1 MMNLPDVRT
10 RQYEVELLSEHYVLS
25 GELEPFG
32 PLMLY
37 LNNPERSA
45 LRLRNSRGRALDPGM
60 TIDTFRSDDMM
71 VRKDEVIL
79 IHPLD
84 AVSQSTVPL
93 LARRQL
99 LQVFLS
105 RFVLQAAFPCGQET
119 QVSEIFDMSPGHWV
133 ACVEA
138 QVYPLQRSE
147 HPIFTEAKIILINK
161 SYIRFYQAV
170 KPKA

>member
-1 MMNLPDVRT
+1 MLNLPNIPS
-10 RQYEVELLSEHYVLS
+10 RQYEVEILTEDYMLS

-37 LNNPERSA
+37 LNNLERSS
-45 LRLRNSRGRALDPGM
+45 LRLKNSVGRALATGM
-60 TIDTFRSDDMM
+60 QIETFRSEDMM

-79 IHPLD
+79 IRPVD

-99 LQVFLS
+99 LQVFIS

-119 QVSEIFDMSPGHWV
+119 QVGEIFDMSPGHWIP
-133 ACVEA
+133 CVEA
-138 QVYPLQRSE
+138 QVYPLQRAE
-147 HPIFTEAKIILINK
+147 QPLFTAAKIMLLNK
-161 SYIRFYQAV
+161 TYIRFYQAV
-170 KPKA
+170 KPKS